1 MIKNWQSYVFVPSG
15 ELIRAAEIAVLTAAL
30 EVVGQVSSLSDV
42 RTYAIAAGLAGLN
55 ALIAFAKGRVP
66 KA

>member
-1 MIKNWQSYVFVPSG
+1 MIQYLRDYTFVPSG

-30 EVVGQVSSLSDV
+30 EVVGQVSSLTDI
-42 RTYAIAAGLAGLN
+42 RTYAIAAGLAGVN
-55 ALIAFAKGRVP
+55 ALIGFIKGRVP

>member
-1 MIKNWQSYVFVPSG
+1 MVQYLRDYRFIPSG

-30 EVVGQVSSLSDV
+30 EVVGQVSSVSDL

-55 ALIAFAKGRVP
+55 ALIAFAKGQVP